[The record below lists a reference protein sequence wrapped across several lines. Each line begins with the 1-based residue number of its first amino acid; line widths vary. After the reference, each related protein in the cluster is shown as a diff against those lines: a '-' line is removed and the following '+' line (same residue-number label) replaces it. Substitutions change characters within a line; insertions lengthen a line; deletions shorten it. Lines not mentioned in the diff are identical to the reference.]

1 MCVHVLDLMNG
12 RLCFKLLMRCAA
24 GLTER
29 FCSLLVRELFTGVT
43 APTGDFSAP
52 MQMLL
57 WALNKHKREIKVGYC
72 LPLQNSSKE
81 ITSTVH

>member
-1 MCVHVLDLMNG
+1 MEPQIDCVCAHVLHLMNG

-52 MQMLL
+52 MQIASMGP
-57 WALNKHKREIKVGYC
+57 E
-72 LPLQNSSKE
+72 Q
-81 ITSTVH
+81 T